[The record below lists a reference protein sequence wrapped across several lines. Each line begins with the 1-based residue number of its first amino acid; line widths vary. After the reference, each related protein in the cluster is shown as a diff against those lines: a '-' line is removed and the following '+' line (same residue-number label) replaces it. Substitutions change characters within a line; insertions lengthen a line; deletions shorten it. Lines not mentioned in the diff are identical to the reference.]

1 MLMFK
6 GEEVITGRRDG
17 MESMFLDGHAQNQLY
32 KYREGRRHE
41 RRFRLR
47 EHSGTVLK
55 MNIQLSTG
63 NLNQEGNGG
72 EAGAAGWGGC

>member
-17 MESMFLDGHAQNQLY
+17 TESMFLDGHAQNQLY
-32 KYREGRRHE
+32 KYGEGRRHE

-47 EHSGTVLK
+47 GKCKRRKQRWQVDSVVSLAGFK
-55 MNIQLSTG
+55 GKFLSA
-63 NLNQEGNGG
+63 L
-72 EAGAAGWGGC
+72 AM